1 MYPYDKAEKLN
12 KSIRRLGLMDNGES
26 YLDKFRELISQIGNA
41 LAFVRMIRFITLH
54 IHHIV
59 HICFGRVIFKIL
71 SPKNHI
77 VHAQIF
83 FCDLIFEFW

>member
-12 KSIRRLGLMDNGES
+12 KSIRRLGLMDNWES

-71 SPKNHI
+71 SPKKSHCSRAN
-77 VHAQIF
+77 F
-83 FCDLIFEFW
+83 FFVI